1 MAEKLSDKFRKNIEN
16 SDFTDDRLADLYD
29 AVEGMSDSD
38 FKEYMYANRAYFDQN
53 MSAAVEDIPGFR
65 KLISVEPDYGTKEID
80 YKKVTGSPDALDRFD
95 EYTMKD
101 MEAFGEQLGMTG
113 NEFLNRMAQDKVKQ
127 DRERIAHG
135 EGSGGWF
142 DSPRAFAENLGGVAM
157 NLLAP
162 RTQEAIARGEDPQG
176 KDYINDTAQNILYAM
191 PWGKLTTAAK
201 ADDVIKAAQQAK
213 KFTARNWA
221 RRADRA
227 LAKKVP
233 ELNNPTVKAKLK
245 DAALGASQ
253 NAITPAAMELL
264 DYGAYGAYAD
274 DPDENVRGK
283 FNPIDILTGTA
294 VNWGGGK
301 FVGPKIEKVIPPDID
316 NAMGAAGGI
325 TTWLTNHASDRLYGD
340 RSMGSILGR
349 ALPGAGP
356 AINEVTRALELDTEE
371 SKKQRAR
378 EKNEKKYK
386 GKTTRAMLKGDKEE
400 EE

>member
-29 AVEGMSDSD
+29 AVEGMSDTD

-65 KLISVEPDYGTKEID
+65 KLISVEPDYGAKQID

-101 MEAFGEQLGMTG
+101 MEAFGEQVGMTG
-113 NEFLNRMAQDKVKQ
+113 NEFLNRMAQDKIKQ

-142 DSPRAFAENLGGVAM
+142 DSPRSFAENLVGGALM
-157 NLLAP
+157 NLVAP
-162 RTQEAIARGEDPQG
+162 RTQEAIARGEEPDP
-176 KDYINDTAQNILYAM
+176 KDYINDAAQNALYTIPFGRFAPAIKSVPLFTEAKSATRALRGILKDGPTREALKKSEILFDAIERKA
-191 PWGKLTTAAK
+191 GEAAT
-201 ADDVIKAAQQAK
+201 KAANVGLKLGSNSVAPA
-213 KFTARNWA
+213 T
-221 RRADRA
+221 
-227 LAKKVP
+227 L
-233 ELNNPTVKAKLK
+233 EL
-245 DAALGASQ
+245 
-253 NAITPAAMELL
+253 M
-264 DYGAYGAYAD
+264 DYGAYGD
-274 DPDENVRGK
+274 NPDNVRGK
-283 FNPIDILTGTA
+283 FNPIDILAGTG
-294 VNWGGGK
+294 VNWKAGK
-301 FVGPKIEKVIPPDID
+301 LIEPRIEKLIGP
-316 NAMGAAGGI
+316 GI
-325 TTWLTNHASDRLYGD
+325 GSGSLTTWLTNQAGDRLYGD

-371 SKKQRAR
+371 SKMQRAR

-400 EE
+400 

>member
-1 MAEKLSDKFRKNIEN
+1 MAEKLSDKFRKSIED
-16 SDFTDDRLADLYD
+16 SEFTDDRMADLYD
-29 AVEGMSDSD
+29 AVEGMSDTD

-53 MSAAVEDIPGFR
+53 MSVAVDAIPGFR
-65 KLISVEPDYGTKEID
+65 KLISVEPDYGAKQID
-80 YKKVTGSPDALDRFD
+80 YKKVTGSADALDRFD

-101 MEAFGEQLGMTG
+101 MEAFGEQVGMTG
-113 NEFLNRMAQDKVKQ
+113 NEFLHRMAQDKIKQ

-142 DSPRAFAENLGGVAM
+142 DSPRAFAENVGGLAM

-176 KDYINDTAQNILYAM
+176 KDYINDIAQDVLYAM

-201 ADDVIKAAQQAK
+201 TADVIKAAQQAK

-227 LAKKVP
+227 LAKQVP
-233 ELNNPTVKAKLK
+233 ELNNPTVKGKLK
-245 DAALGASQ
+245 DAALEVSK
-253 NAITPAAMELL
+253 NAITPAALEVM
-264 DYGAYGAYAD
+264 DYGAYGAYD
-274 DPDENVRGK
+274 DPDNVRGK
-283 FNPIDILTGTA
+283 LNPIDILAGTG
-294 VNWGGGK
+294 VNWKAGK
-301 FVGPKIEKVIPPDID
+301 LIEPRLEKLLGAGKV
-316 NAMGAAGGI
+316 AGGV
-325 TTWLTNHASDRLYGD
+325 TTWLTNHAGDRLYGD

-371 SKKQRAR
+371 SKMQKSR

-400 EE
+400 D

>member
-1 MAEKLSDKFRKNIEN
+1 MAEKLSDKFRKSIED
-16 SDFTDDRLADLYD
+16 SDFTDDRMADLYD

-53 MSAAVEDIPGFR
+53 MSAAVDAIPGFR
-65 KLISVEPDYGTKEID
+65 KLISVEPDYGAKPID

-95 EYTMKD
+95 EYSMKD
-101 MEAFGEQLGMTG
+101 MEAFGEQVGMTG
-113 NEFLNRMAQDKVKQ
+113 NEFLNRMAQDKIKQ

-142 DSPRAFAENLGGVAM
+142 DSPRAFAENLGGLTM
-157 NLLAP
+157 NLLSP
-162 RTQEAIARGEDPQG
+162 RTQEAIARGEDPRV
-176 KDYINDTAQNILYAM
+176 KDYVVDIAQDVLYAM

-213 KFTARNWA
+213 KFSAKNWA

-233 ELNNPTVKAKLK
+233 ELNNPTTKSKLK
-245 DAALGASQ
+245 DAIIGASQ
-253 NAITPAAMELL
+253 NAITPAALEVM
-264 DYGAYGAYAD
+264 DYGAYGD
-274 DPDENVRGK
+274 DPDNVRGK
-283 FNPIDILTGTA
+283 LNPIDILAGTG
-294 VNWGGGK
+294 VNWKAGRLIE
-301 FVGPKIEKVIPPDID
+301 PRIEKLI
-316 NAMGAAGGI
+316 GAGKGAGGV
-325 TTWLTNHASDRLYGD
+325 TTWLTNQAGDRLYGD

-371 SKKQRAR
+371 SKMQRAR

>member
-1 MAEKLSDKFRKNIEN
+1 MAEKLSDKFRKSIED
-16 SDFTDDRLADLYD
+16 SEFTDDRMADLYE

-53 MSAAVEDIPGFR
+53 MSAAVDAIPGFR
-65 KLISVEPDYGTKEID
+65 KLISVEPDYGAKQID

-101 MEAFGEQLGMTG
+101 MEAFGEQVGMTG
-113 NEFLNRMAQDKVKQ
+113 NEFLNRMAQDKIKQ

-142 DSPRAFAENLGGVAM
+142 DSPRAFAENLGGLTM
-157 NLLAP
+157 NLLSP

-176 KDYINDTAQNILYAM
+176 KDYINDIAQNVLYAM

-233 ELNNPTVKAKLK
+233 ELNNPTTKGKLK
-245 DAALGASQ
+245 DALIGASQ
-253 NAITPAAMELL
+253 NAITPAALEVM
-264 DYGAYGAYAD
+264 DYGAYGAYGD
-274 DPDENVRGK
+274 DPDNVRGK
-283 FNPIDILTGTA
+283 LNPIDILAGTG
-294 VNWGGGK
+294 VNWKAGK
-301 FVGPKIEKVIPPDID
+301 LIEPRIEKLIGP
-316 NAMGAAGGI
+316 GKGAGGV
-325 TTWLTNHASDRLYGD
+325 TTWLTNQAGDRLYGD

-371 SKKQRAR
+371 SKMQRAR

-386 GKTTRAMLKGDKEE
+386 GKTTRAMLKGDKEDE
-400 EE
+400 E

>member
-1 MAEKLSDKFRKNIEN
+1 MAEKLSDKFRKSIED

-53 MSAAVEDIPGFR
+53 MSSAVDEIPGFR
-65 KLISVEPDYGTKEID
+65 KLISVEPDYGAKQID

-95 EYTMKD
+95 EYSMKD
-101 MEAFGEQLGMTG
+101 MEAFGEQVGMTG
-113 NEFLNRMAQDKVKQ
+113 NEFLHRMAQDKVKQ

-142 DSPRAFAENLGGVAM
+142 DSPRAFAENLLGGVAM

-162 RTQEAIARGEDPQG
+162 RTQEAIARGEDPQA

-233 ELNNPTVKAKLK
+233 ELNNPTTKGKLK
-245 DAALGASQ
+245 DAALEASK
-253 NAITPAAMELL
+253 NAITPAATEVL

-274 DPDENVRGK
+274 DQDDNVRGK
-283 FNPIDILTGTA
+283 FNPIDILAGTG
-294 VNWGGGK
+294 VNWKAGRLIE
-301 FVGPKIEKVIPPDID
+301 PRIEKLI
-316 NAMGAAGGI
+316 GAGKGAGGV
-325 TTWLTNHASDRLYGD
+325 TTWLTNHAGDRLYGD

-356 AINEVTRALELDTEE
+356 AINEVTKALELDTEE
-371 SKKQRAR
+371 SRMQKAR

>member
-1 MAEKLSDKFRKNIEN
+1 MAEKLSDKFRKSIED
-16 SDFTDDRLADLYD
+16 SEFTDDRMADLYE

-53 MSAAVEDIPGFR
+53 MSVAVDAIPGFR
-65 KLISVEPDYGTKEID
+65 ELISVEPDYGTKQID
-80 YKKVTGSPDALDRFD
+80 YKKVTGSPDALDRFN

-101 MEAFGEQLGMTG
+101 MEAFGAKVGMTG

-142 DSPRAFAENLGGVAM
+142 DSPRAFAENLGGLAM

-176 KDYINDTAQNILYAM
+176 KDYINDIAQDVLYAM

-201 ADDVIKAAQQAK
+201 TADVIKAAQQAK

-227 LAKKVP
+227 LAKQVP
-233 ELNNPTVKAKLK
+233 ELNNPTMKGKLK
-245 DAALGASQ
+245 DALIGASQ
-253 NAITPAAMELL
+253 NAITPTAIELM
-264 DYGAYGAYAD
+264 DYGAYGAYGD
-274 DPDENVRGK
+274 DQDNIRGK
-283 FNPIDILTGTA
+283 LNPIDILAGTG
-294 VNWGGGK
+294 VNWKAGK
-301 FVGPKIEKVIPPDID
+301 LIEPRIEKLI
-316 NAMGAAGGI
+316 GTGKLAGGV
-325 TTWLTNHASDRLYGD
+325 TTWLTNHAGDRLYGD

-386 GKTTRAMLKGDKEE
+386 GKTTRAMLKGDKEDE
-400 EE
+400 E